1 MILVAGGTGTLG
13 TRVVRALSDAPVRVL
28 TRSSDRA
35 SHLSAEIVVGDVRE
49 PATLP
54 PALHGVTT
62 VISAVQGFAGTDPG
76 GATAVD
82 LRGNSNLLRAA
93 VTAGAQRFILISA
106 VGAAPDSALDLRRVK
121 HQAEQAVLRSG
132 LETLVIRPTVYLETW
147 LGILSSMIETKRAV
161 TLFGRG
167 ANPINF
173 VSADDVAALVDHAT
187 RAPELAGATLEIGG
201 PDNLTLNELARTLL
215 TRHGLPE
222 KINHVPLPVL
232 RAVATLARPFKP
244 SVAALAQFGI
254 TMDVTD
260 MTLAEDTAR
269 ARVPGLPLTSVAD
282 VVALSPQRQQG
293 GRSM

>member
-13 TRVVRALSDAPVRVL
+13 TRVVRALSGVPVRVL

-106 VGAAPDSALDLRRVK
+106 VGAAPDSVLDLRRVK
-121 HQAEQAVLRSG
+121 HQAEQAALRSG

-201 PDNLTLNELARTLL
+201 PDNVTLQELACTLL
-215 TRHGLPE
+215 ARHGLPE

-244 SVAALAQFGI
+244 SVAALARFGI

-282 VVALSPQRQQG
+282 VVAQRYP
-293 GRSM
+293 R